1 MVFPDH
7 YSITPVLHHSVSSE
21 KKMADKVYTVAIT
34 GCGKRGKVHA
44 DYFHRNPRFQVVGV
58 NDVDETRMEEC
69 AALAGNP
76 AKFDDTAKMLGELKP
91 DVYCFCTP
99 PTLRLPLIK
108 LGVENGAKL
117 IAYEKPMAT
126 SMSEAIEIHELLNKS
141 GVKSV
146 LSHQRKYNIQ
156 FKRVKDIIDSGAL
169 GRIETVYAHCLGWM
183 MHMTTHLADYM
194 RFFNNEEEVE
204 WAEGLVHGREKLTD
218 NHPSPDYMAGFL
230 QFKNGV
236 RGVIEV
242 GSLAPDVPEVEY
254 WWRKVRIGAQGT
266 EGFAEC
272 FVGAGWRACTKS
284 RGFEEDL
291 EEGTWDADHE
301 QAPYIQ
307 DIAEWLDGTKV
318 HPCNGEG
325 AYKDQEIMMGLLRS
339 AIQRKQIIFPL
350 GPGEPE
356 LEALDRVIPAE

>member
-1 MVFPDH
+1 MSD
-7 YSITPVLHHSVSSE
+7 T
-21 KKMADKVYTVAIT
+21 VYTVAIT

-44 DYFHRNPRFQVVGV
+44 EYFHRNPRFEVVGI
-58 NDVDETRMEEC
+58 NDVDQSRMDEC
-69 AALAGNP
+69 GALAGNP
-76 AKFDDTAKMLGELKP
+76 AQFADTAEMLRTLKP

-99 PTLRLPLIK
+99 PALRLPFIK
-108 LGVENGAKL
+108 LGVENGVKL

-126 SMSEAIEIHELLNKS
+126 SMNEAIEMRRILNEA

-156 FKRVKDIIDSGAL
+156 FRRVKEIVDSGAL
-169 GRIETVYAHCLGWM
+169 GRIHTIYAHCLGWM

-194 RFFNNEEEVE
+194 RFFNNNEEIE
-204 WAEGLVHGREKLTD
+204 WVIGQAHGREKLTD
-218 NHPSPDYMAGFL
+218 NHPSPDFMGGFL

-236 RGVIEV
+236 HGIIEV
-242 GSLAPDVPEVEY
+242 GSLAPDVPEVDY
-254 WWRKVRIGAQGT
+254 WWRKVKFSVQGT

-272 FVGAGWRACTKS
+272 FVGGGWRAVT
-284 RGFEEDL
+284 RQGGFQENL

-307 DIAEWLDGTKV
+307 DIAEWLDGTKE

-325 AYKDQEIMMGLLRS
+325 AYKDQEVMCGLIRS
-339 AIQRKQIIFPL
+339 AVEHRQIMLPL
-350 GPGEPE
+350 GPSEIPE
-356 LEALDRVIPAE
+356 LEMLDKVL